1 MSEPFRLRVMKALS
15 AALEEINPDN
25 GYMHD
30 LRGRVFR
37 GRDVFGD
44 SDPIPMV
51 SILEAIEEKERL
63 QAPSAGT
70 EAAGPWELLIQGFLD
85 DDLIRSEEHTSELQS
100 RGHLVCRLLLER
112 TRHGRHLV

>member
-51 SILEAIEEKERL
+51 PILEAIEGKERL

-70 EAAGPWELLIQGFLD
+70 EAAGPGELLIQGGLD
-85 DDLIRSEEHTSELQS
+85 DDLIHPTDPAYFLIAGVQ
-100 RGHLVCRLLLER
+100 LRLMEAR
-112 TRHGRHLV
+112 VRAQKYNT